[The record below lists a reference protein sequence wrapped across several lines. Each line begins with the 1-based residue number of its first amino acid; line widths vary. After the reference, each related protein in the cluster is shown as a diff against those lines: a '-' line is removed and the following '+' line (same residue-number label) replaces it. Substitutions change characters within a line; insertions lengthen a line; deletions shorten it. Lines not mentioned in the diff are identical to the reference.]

1 MPWCP
6 KCKAEYREG
15 FTECME
21 CKVPLI
27 DKKPE
32 EEEVILSDIM
42 ERPTKIYTAINR
54 LEAEAVKDMLRENG
68 IAVIDRPA
76 SFGQVQAYSGA
87 DSRFGVELFVD
98 KKLASQ
104 AKELISERKENL
116 NAPIDINELARLAE
130 EQSLQSQK
138 QDFDDNASYKFL
150 PLILGFIVLMIILL
164 YITVKL

>member
-15 FTECME
+15 FTECEE

-32 EEEVILSDIM
+32 EEGVILSDIM
-42 ERPTKIYTAINR
+42 EQPTKIYTASTR
-54 LEAEAVKDMLRENG
+54 LEAEAIEDMLRENG

-87 DSRFGVELFVD
+87 DSRFGVELLVD
-98 KKLASQ
+98 EKLADQ
-104 AKELISERKENL
+104 TKELIAERKENL
-116 NAPIDINELARLAE
+116 KAPIDINELARLAE
-130 EQSLQSQK
+130 EQSLQSQE
-138 QDFDDNASYKFL
+138 QDIEDNASFKLL

-164 YITVKL
+164 FITVKM